1 MSTFFQWMHVG
12 AAVIGVGG
20 MGFLIVVLLPSLSVL
35 SPEHRDQLT
44 RAVMGRFR
52 WVSWAVILLLL
63 VSGLYN
69 VKLVWEAPWGTY
81 WWLLSVK
88 IALALL
94 VFLISLSLTLP
105 LGFLDRF
112 RAWRKLWLTL
122 AFSLA
127 MVVIL
132 IAAYLRRA

>member
-105 LGFLDRF
+105 LRFLDRF